1 MRNMIN
7 PIKGFPMA
15 DKLISLA
22 ELSRAA
28 HKPSAR
34 GASEQLPP
42 GAAPTLQDLAESLL
56 FSPSDGRIWLNGARM
71 LLMHSSGIG
80 ALRRELIESMGLA
93 RARGIMLRTGYHCG
107 ARDAAL
113 IRERFPEADIL
124 AVFAAGPIIHGLE
137 GAVKVEPVHFEFDMT
152 LGTYY
157 GEFLWHHSSED
168 DEHIAQY
175 GIGTEPAC
183 WMQTGYATG
192 YTSAMVGRLIL
203 YREVECRSTGAN
215 TCRLIGKP
223 VEEWDDAEEELAD
236 LNAEPFVGSSA
247 SAAAVKPS
255 AKNADKGALPSNLQ
269 AEPTAAQ
276 DSEMVG
282 ISSAFNA
289 ACHMLRRVAPTQATV
304 LFTGESGVGKEMF
317 ARMLHRISPRHDAP
331 FVAINCAAI
340 PENLME
346 SELFGVERG
355 AFTGATQ
362 SRAGRFERAD
372 GGTLFLDEIATLSLV
387 AQGKLLRALQE
398 GEVERVGGSRTL
410 KVDVRVV
417 AATNVDLRAA
427 AQRGEF
433 REDLFFR
440 LNVFPIHL
448 PPLRERKEDIPLL
461 MTHFLHR
468 FTQRHGRQLSGF
480 TPRTADTLLAY
491 DFPGNIRELQNLVER
506 GVISAPDD
514 GAIDLAHLFTSGE
527 RLAHPMFSIG
537 VRGQLAAAPHESP
550 PTQQTSSTPPAQQP
564 ETLHALLG
572 DKNLSQLSL
581 QEVEDAMID
590 HCMVE
595 AKGNVS
601 EAARRLGLTRA
612 QLSYRLSRRPAGE

>member
-1 MRNMIN
+1 MIN
-7 PIKGFPMA
+7 SIKGFSMA
-15 DKLISLA
+15 NKLISLA
-22 ELSRAA
+22 ELARVAQKST
-28 HKPSAR
+28 AR

-42 GAAPTLQDLAESLL
+42 GAAPTLQDLTEALM
-56 FSPSDGRIWLNGARM
+56 FSPGDGRIWLNGARM
-71 LLMHSSGIG
+71 LLMHSSGLG

-93 RARGIMLRTGYHCG
+93 RARGIMRRTGYHCG

-113 IRERFPEADIL
+113 VRERFPDADTL
-124 AVFAAGPIIHGLE
+124 AVFAAGPIIHAIE
-137 GAVKVEPVHFEFDMT
+137 GAVKVETVHFEFDMN

-168 DEHIAQY
+168 DEHIAHY

-203 YREVECRSTGAN
+203 YREVECRSTGSN
-215 TCRLIGKP
+215 ICRLVGKP
-223 VEEWDDAEEELAD
+223 AEEWEDAEEDLAD
-236 LNAEPFVGSSA
+236 LNAEPFVGTGGA
-247 SAAAVKPS
+247 TAARKAVS
-255 AKNADKGALPSNLQ
+255 QGGDKGALPSNLQ
-269 AEPTAAQ
+269 TDSPPQQ
-276 DSEMVG
+276 DSDMVG

-317 ARMLHRISPRHDAP
+317 ARMLHRISPRTDAP

-398 GEVERVGGSRTL
+398 GEIERVGGSRTL

-480 TPRTADTLLAY
+480 TPRTADTLLGY

-506 GVISAPDD
+506 GVISAPDG

-527 RLAHPMFSIG
+527 RLAQPIFSIG
-537 VRGQLAAAPHESP
+537 TRGQLAAAPHEPAQPQQASSVP
-550 PTQQTSSTPPAQQP
+550 PVQQP
-564 ETLHALLG
+564 EALHALFG
-572 DKNLSQLSL
+572 DKDLSRLSL

-590 HCMVE
+590 HCMAEV
-595 AKGNVS
+595 KGNVS

-612 QLSYRLSRRPAGE
+612 QLSYRLSRRPASE

>member
-1 MRNMIN
+1 MIN
-7 PIKGFPMA
+7 PIKDFPMA

-22 ELSRAA
+22 ELTRGAQKS
-28 HKPSAR
+28 PTR

-42 GAAPTLQDLAESLL
+42 GAAPTLQDLTEALL
-56 FSPSDGRIWLNGARM
+56 FSPGDGRIWLNGARM
-71 LLMHSSGIG
+71 LLMHSSGLG

-93 RARGIMLRTGYHCG
+93 RARGILLRTGYHCG

-113 IRERFPEADIL
+113 IRERFPEADTL
-124 AVFAAGPIIHGLE
+124 AVFAAGPIIHALE
-137 GAVKVEPVHFEFDMT
+137 GAVKVEPVHFEFDMN

-215 TCRLIGKP
+215 ICRLIGKP
-223 VEEWDDAEEELAD
+223 AEEWEDAEEDLAD
-236 LNAEPFVGSSA
+236 LNAEPFVGSGGSTAARKA
-247 SAAAVKPS
+247 SAKGG
-255 AKNADKGALPSNLQ
+255 DKGALPSNLQ
-269 AEPTAAQ
+269 AEPPPTQ
-276 DSEMVG
+276 DSDMVG

-317 ARMLHRISPRHDAP
+317 ARMLHRISPRSEAP
-331 FVAINCAAI
+331 FIAINCAAI

-398 GEVERVGGSRTL
+398 GEIERVGGSRTL

-417 AATNVDLRAA
+417 AATNIDLRAA

-480 TPRTADTLLAY
+480 TPRTADTLLGY

-506 GVISAPDD
+506 GVISAPDG

-527 RLAHPMFSIG
+527 RLAQPMFSIG
-537 VRGQLAAAPHESP
+537 SRGQLAATPHD
-550 PTQQTSSTPPAQQP
+550 QAQTRQEASASPAQQP
-564 ETLHALLG
+564 EALHTLFG
-572 DKNLSQLSL
+572 DRELSRLSL

-590 HCMVE
+590 HYMAEV
-595 AKGNVS
+595 KGNVS

-612 QLSYRLSRRPAGE
+612 QLSYRLSRRPTDE